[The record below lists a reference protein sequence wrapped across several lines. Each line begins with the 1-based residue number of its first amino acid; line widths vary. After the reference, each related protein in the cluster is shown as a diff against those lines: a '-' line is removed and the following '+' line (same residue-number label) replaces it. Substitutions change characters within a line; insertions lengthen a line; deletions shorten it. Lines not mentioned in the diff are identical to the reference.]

1 MSLIFYCLRRST
13 RVLASI
19 VGSALFFHAPVN
31 ARAESL
37 TDPTPVS
44 GWIVTVRANA
54 GYAANYDGS
63 KGVSP
68 YVLPGLGMRRP
79 DTPVSFS
86 APDESPGF
94 ALYDNGFF
102 KAGLTG
108 RLRTPRSSAM
118 YTELRGIHD
127 IDWTI
132 EAGGFAEFWTFNKLR
147 ARVELRRA
155 ILGVNGDVADFYLDW
170 VEQHGPWTISF
181 GPRLTVA
188 DQPYMNKLFGVTPY
202 EAFVNGVVT
211 PYDPSGGA
219 KSVGV
224 TGSVTYKWSEEW
236 STSIYGKYNHLVGA
250 AAASPIPTKLGSANQ
265 FTCGLSVAYSF
276 NWNGF

>member
-1 MSLIFYCLRRST
+1 MLRSFRHST
-13 RVLASI
+13 QLLASI
-19 VGSALFFHAPVN
+19 AGSVFITLASN
-31 ARAESL
+31 ASAESL

-68 YVLPGLGMRRP
+68 YALPGLGMRRP

-108 RLRTPRSSAM
+108 QLRTPRSSAI
-118 YTELRGIHD
+118 YTELHGIHD

-147 ARVELRRA
+147 ARVELRHA
-155 ILGVNGDVADFYLDW
+155 FLEMNGDVADFYLDW
-170 VEQHGPWTISF
+170 VEKHGAWTFSL
-181 GPRLTVA
+181 GPRLTLA
-188 DQPYMNKLFGVTPY
+188 DQPYMNKLFGVTAY
-202 EAFVNGVVT
+202 EAMVNGVVT
-211 PYDPSGGA
+211 PFSPSSGA
-219 KSVGV
+219 KSVGL
-224 TGSVTYKWSEEW
+224 TGSITYKWSETW
-236 STSIYGKYNHLVGA
+236 STSVYGKYYHLVGEA
-250 AAASPIPTKLGSANQ
+250 ATSPIPTKLGSANQ